1 MGFYARPVA
10 ELLRLFT
17 DISQDMARGGVP
29 AALESIR
36 HAFGADAAILL
47 SECRNA
53 SRAALRQVVTGA
65 ALDADAAAA
74 FDAAPLSQQSCPQFR
89 GFEQLTTLCH
99 EDAGSM
105 RYALALYRR
114 EDIGGFTPDDQMLAD
129 NILPQFVRSIEED
142 RRRQRADIERKLYS
156 GIVERLQIGL
166 IVLDRA
172 GRIMSLSAL
181 AEEVLENRDGLHVVK
196 GKLCA
201 PNMAED
207 RKLQE
212 AIRCALDCATQPE
225 RDIGLSLTKRG
236 SMRKMGLIVRRI
248 AAGSG
253 DSRAAVSIS
262 IRDADIAPDVGP
274 EMMRQI
280 FDLTPAEAGV
290 ARRLTEGLSLEDTAL
305 ALDISHNTA
314 RAHLRSIFSKSGIKR
329 QTELVRLV
337 LNSAVML

>member
-10 ELLRLFT
+10 ELLRLFA
-17 DISQDMARGGVP
+17 DISHDMARGGVP

-36 HAFGADAAILL
+36 HSFAADAAVLVT
-47 SECRNA
+47 ECRNG
-53 SRAALRQVVTGA
+53 SRGALRDVVTGSS
-65 ALDADAAAA
+65 LDADTAAA
-74 FDAAPLSQQSCPQFR
+74 FETAPLGHQPCAQWR
-89 GFEQLTTLCH
+89 GFAQVTSLCH

-114 EDIGGFTPDDQMLAD
+114 EDLGSFTADDQMLTD
-129 NILPQFVRSIEED
+129 SLLPQFVRAIEEE
-142 RRRQRADIERKLYS
+142 RRRQRADIERRLYS

-166 IVLDRA
+166 IVLDRS
-172 GRIMSLSAL
+172 GRIMSLSAH
-181 AEEVLENRDGLHVVK
+181 AEEVLENRDGLQVVK

-212 AIRCALDCATQPE
+212 AIRCALDCTTQPE

-236 SMRKMGLIVRRI
+236 NMRKMGLIVRRI